1 MNSYHH
7 KKRELFSGPHLL
19 GMLFILAG
27 TFSLISPY
35 FIEETSPGR
44 SLYIGIGGIGFGLM
58 VVSTYSGV
66 LIDFKQKRMKQ
77 YSAILGYKLGQWTEL
92 PEIASVRL
100 VTDRYEA
107 TNMANGV
114 SPTLSGEVTD
124 YVALLCTPEGEP
136 ILSMVYTEEE
146 KAIRDVTAIAEQF
159 NTAPEFLVTQ
169 HTDY

>member
-1 MNSYHH
+1 MDIYHH
-7 KKRELFSGPHLL
+7 KKRQLFSGPHLL

-27 TFSLISPY
+27 IFSLVSPY
-35 FIEETSPGR
+35 LIEDTSADR

-58 VVSTYSGV
+58 VVSTYSGI
-66 LIDFKQKRMKQ
+66 LIDFKGKRVKQ
-77 YSAILGYKLGQWTEL
+77 YNAILGCKLGNWTKL
-92 PEIASVRL
+92 PQITSVRL

-124 YVALLCTPEGEP
+124 YVAFLCNPAGEP
-136 ILSMVYTEEE
+136 ELSMVYTREE

-159 NTAPEFLVTQ
+159 NTEPEFLVTN
-169 HTDY
+169 